1 MKRAYKSNPVFEIKH
16 ATKAGHWTPEEH
28 LAFVKG
34 YIRTHKIGLQL
45 HGKNWKDIRK
55 LVPTRSSSQIR
66 THAQKFFLKIGAEV
80 KVPDSL
86 AYVKSRPAEDFVD
99 NKKPYAKLTVGKL
112 KEGAV
117 LRGSMGEEEKSEM
130 REASKEKQI
139 ETPPAINHVI
149 KVDPIRRPINE
160 NSMSYINNFTD
171 NFRLLLNISVNLNEL
186 YGRITGQWLL
196 LHSQVCRKQQ
206 EELLAHLSACT
217 GRLSKISTELSS
229 TMRLLKKPTEDQ
241 MKLRLNETNQRFF
254 I

>member
-1 MKRAYKSNPVFEIKH
+1 MKRAYRSNPVFEIKQV
-16 ATKAGHWTPEEH
+16 TKAGHWTPEEH

-34 YIRTHKIGLQL
+34 YIHFHTTIGLQL

-66 THAQKFFLKIGAEV
+66 THAQKFFLKIGTEI

-112 KEGAV
+112 KEGTIQ
-117 LRGSMGEEEKSEM
+117 REEEKSEVK
-130 REASKEKQI
+130 ETNKEKQV
-139 ETPPAINHVI
+139 EEGLAINHVI
-149 KVDPIRRPINE
+149 KVDPIRRRLINE
-160 NSMSYINNFTD
+160 NSMNCINNFTD

-206 EELLAHLSACT
+206 EELLAHLSVCT

-229 TMRLLKKPTEDQ
+229 TMKLLKKSGGEP
-241 MKLRLNETNQRFF
+241 MKLRFNQINQRLFN
-254 I
+254 